1 MIAPDA
7 GGPRDLVISGTTG
20 MLVRP
25 DNARDLAA
33 AVTVLAADKPTRSQ
47 LAAVARPSVVDRSWE
62 LIGEELVGHY
72 REVLAAAT
80 TELAGA
86 EVA

>member
-1 MIAPDA
+1 VIAPDA

-33 AVTVLAADKPTRSQ
+33 AVTLLAADQRCRSQ